1 LKTFFDRR
9 TTQSALCIAIM
20 TQNSINFNVL
30 LDGEVPIIDILE
42 MFTTSLTGNPIN

>member
-1 LKTFFDRR
+1 
-9 TTQSALCIAIM
+9 M

-30 LDGEVPIIDILE
+30 LDGKVPIIDILE